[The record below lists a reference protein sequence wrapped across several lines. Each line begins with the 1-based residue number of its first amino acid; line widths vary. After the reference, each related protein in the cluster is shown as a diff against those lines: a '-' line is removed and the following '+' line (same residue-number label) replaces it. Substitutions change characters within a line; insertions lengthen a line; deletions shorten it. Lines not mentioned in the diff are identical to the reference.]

1 MSIFLST
8 VRSRQSRL
16 FLSCSTKFSSPQ
28 FQSHF
33 YILRYWLQQ
42 RPHFCIS
49 FPCLLPHITTN
60 LGVYNTVKFIS
71 LRSEDQTQFHWAK
84 YQAVS
89 SGAPSKG
96 SKRSVSL
103 PLLAFRKYLAPCS
116 WSFPQSSECATLPS
130 PWVSQ
135 LSSALTVS
143 PPSYKE
149 SVIIRGPPE

>member
-33 YILRYWLQQ
+33 CILRYWLQQ
-42 RPHFCIS
+42 HPHFCTS
-49 FPCLLPHITTN
+49 FPRPLQHITTN
-60 LGVYNTVKFIS
+60 VGAYNRVKFII

-89 SGAPSKG
+89 RGAPSKG
-96 SKRSVSL
+96 SKRESVSL
-103 PLLAFRKYLAPCS
+103 PLLTFRK
-116 WSFPQSSECATLPS
+116 LPDS
-130 PWVSQ
+130 LFLV
-135 LSSALTVS
+135 LSSIFRVYHSNLSFSLPTFFSPHLLTS
-143 PPSYKE
+143 LL
-149 SVIIRGPPE
+149 